1 MQIIQNFLP
10 LNLIND
16 VKSFVRQQ
24 TNHRSNYTSWN
35 NNIIYNSSPI
45 IIFDLNESLKIQIY
59 PYLKQHKIFD
69 ESDYNL
75 VKIMY
80 YYFSPY
86 SYIPW
91 HDDANNN
98 KAVTIYMNEQWNE
111 DWGGYFAYEANE
123 EIKCLKPNFNTAIV
137 TIPPMRHTVF
147 LVNPQAPIRES
158 IQIFKNKCL
167 I

>member
-45 IIFDLNESLKIQIY
+45 IIFDLNE
-59 PYLKQHKIFD
+59 
-69 ESDYNL
+69 
-75 VKIMY
+75 
-80 YYFSPY
+80 
-86 SYIPW
+86 
-91 HDDANNN
+91 
-98 KAVTIYMNEQWNE
+98 QWNE
-111 DWGGYFAYEANE
+111 DWGGYLAYEANE